1 MEEADVDT
9 TEVGAYYAA
18 FGDREWQRLERDEG
32 AVEFEVTTA
41 MLARHLPT
49 SGRVLDIGG
58 GPGRYAAWLADRGY
72 RVALAD
78 LSPALLDLA
87 RSRLSDGP
95 GRAGAVEEIT
105 EADARDLSPWPD
117 RSFDAVL
124 SLGPF
129 YHLTD
134 PNDRERAVSELA
146 RVVRP
151 GGIVFVALMPW
162 LGFVRR
168 TIWVA
173 DERRHLVDA
182 AFVAAL
188 RDHGVFTN
196 DVPGRFTHGYG
207 VRPAEVVPFFES
219 HGFATRTFVSTHG
232 FANGIESALAEM
244 RSSDP
249 DAYAVALEMLIETAD
264 EPGLLG
270 LGGHLLY
277 VGERQDAGSRDV
289 PTQGQRSVA

>member
-1 MEEADVDT
+1 MDT
-9 TEVGAYYAA
+9 TDVGAYYAT
-18 FGDREWQRLERDEG
+18 FRDREWQRLERDEG
-32 AVEFEVTTA
+32 VVEFEVTTA
-41 MLARHLPT
+41 MLTRHLPA
-49 SGRVLDIGG
+49 SGRILDIGG

-72 RVALAD
+72 RVTLAD
-78 LSPALLDLA
+78 ISPELLDIA
-87 RSRLSDGP
+87 RSRLGGDPVRP
-95 GRAGAVEEIT
+95 GAIDEIT
-105 EADARDLSPWPD
+105 QADARDLSRWRD
-117 RSFDAVL
+117 QSFDAVL

-129 YHLTD
+129 YHLTGLD
-134 PNDRERAVSELA
+134 DRDRAAREAA

-151 GGIVFVALMPW
+151 GGVVFVALMPW

-173 DERRHLVDA
+173 DERHHLADP
-182 AFVAAL
+182 AFVTAL

-219 HGFATRTFVSTHG
+219 YGFATRTFVSTHG
-232 FANGIESALAEM
+232 FANGIESALAQM
-244 RSSDP
+244 RLSDP
-249 DAYAVALEMLIETAD
+249 DAYAAAMELLIDTAD

-277 VGERQDAGSRDV
+277 VGERRDAGSRDIGSHHRRDA
-289 PTQGQRSVA
+289 P